1 MAKKRRGN
9 SQGLSPTALK
19 AKRDRDLAMAKTPRR
34 TAMRSQNQSIG
45 QTSTRDIHHVNGHS
59 KKTDEHSYGNNIAD
73 KLARGALKL
82 F

>member
-1 MAKKRRGN
+1 MAKKTRGN

-45 QTSTRDIHHVNGHS
+45 QTSTRDIHHVNGVAGKTIYQSISENRDTS
-59 KKTDEHSYGNNIAD
+59 KERNA
-73 KLARGALKL
+73 
-82 F
+82 

>member
-45 QTSTRDIHHVNGHS
+45 QTSTRDIHHVNGVAGKTIYQSISENRDTS
-59 KKTDEHSYGNNIAD
+59 KERNA
-73 KLARGALKL
+73 
-82 F
+82 